1 MKRKGFSLCR
11 RTSICQKLPEEFE
24 NKLVNQ
30 LREQKNYMMGQI
42 GNANET
48 PVWLDMPSSTTIT
61 QRGAKDVKL
70 LSTGNEHS
78 RFTVMLASTAD
89 GRKLPPFVI
98 FKRKTMLKE
107 AFPPG
112 VVVCVNQKGY
122 MDEAMMLEWIQVVWN
137 RPPGISGD
145 ISRLST
151 SFPHPCDP
159 SRVVHT
165 VIDPPHIF
173 KCIRNNLL
181 KVGKFLL
188 PGDQE
193 VFHFHYSAL
202 LEYEEQQAGLR
213 TVPKLTTAH
222 VNPNP
227 FQKLSVKLAVQL
239 FSESTASGMEFYARR
254 DECKKLHM
262 SAATVQFTRRMND
275 LYDCLNTKR
284 PQQVQYNEAEHITTL
299 KENIKWLDR
308 WYEYIQTLPKQ
319 RQICFLSK
327 PTSEALRLT
336 LHSVVALIE
345 YLLKSG
351 FQYVL
356 VGNFGQD
363 PLERFFGITRHV
375 AGDAKAVFFS
385 LKDTV
390 TEEELYAA
398 ENLP

>member
-1 MKRKGFSLCR
+1 M
-11 RTSICQKLPEEFE
+11 SIRIHF
-24 NKLVNQ
+24 
-30 LREQKNYMMGQI
+30 R
-42 GNANET
+42 
-48 PVWLDMPSSTTIT
+48 SSVSSS
-61 QRGAKDVKL
+61 Q
-70 LSTGNEHS
+70 
-78 RFTVMLASTAD
+78 
-89 GRKLPPFVI
+89 
-98 FKRKTMLKE
+98 
-107 AFPPG
+107 
-112 VVVCVNQKGY
+112 
-122 MDEAMMLEWIQVVWN
+122 
-137 RPPGISGD
+137 
-145 ISRLST
+145 
-151 SFPHPCDP
+151 
-159 SRVVHT
+159 
-165 VIDPPHIF
+165 
-173 KCIRNNLL
+173 
-181 KVGKFLL
+181 
-188 PGDQE
+188 
-193 VFHFHYSAL
+193 
-202 LEYEEQQAGLR
+202 
-213 TVPKLTTAH
+213 
-222 VNPNP
+222 
-227 FQKLSVKLAVQL
+227 

-375 AGDAKAVFFS
+375 AGDGGQPTVQQFLFIYRMLSVNNIVQPPKRASVDCEGPNLLLKLQDISAKKAPTTNQADILAVLFDEILLEPADEDSLATFQPLTTKQSILDYLGGYVVKKFS
-385 LKDTV
+385 TMTCTACLKMLKTSSRQPSDFTATKSKV
-390 TEEELYAA
+390 TCRSLQLAC
-398 ENLP
+398 

>member
-1 MKRKGFSLCR
+1 MPERERK
-11 RTSICQKLPEEFE
+11 
-24 NKLVNQ
+24 
-30 LREQKNYMMGQI
+30 
-42 GNANET
+42 
-48 PVWLDMPSSTTIT
+48 
-61 QRGAKDVKL
+61 
-70 LSTGNEHS
+70 
-78 RFTVMLASTAD
+78 
-89 GRKLPPFVI
+89 
-98 FKRKTMLKE
+98 
-107 AFPPG
+107 
-112 VVVCVNQKGY
+112 
-122 MDEAMMLEWIQVVWN
+122 
-137 RPPGISGD
+137 GISGD

-363 PLERFFGITRHV
+363 PLEWVRQHGRDDTNWPHAAIPRAATRHGLLPLWCCHERFRD
-375 AGDAKAVFFS
+375 GDCYPSLPLQRRDGWSAVVFPGGLVCAS
-385 LKDTV
+385 CRRYHESSSMGPSIYPTSV
-390 TEEELYAA
+390 
-398 ENLP
+398 